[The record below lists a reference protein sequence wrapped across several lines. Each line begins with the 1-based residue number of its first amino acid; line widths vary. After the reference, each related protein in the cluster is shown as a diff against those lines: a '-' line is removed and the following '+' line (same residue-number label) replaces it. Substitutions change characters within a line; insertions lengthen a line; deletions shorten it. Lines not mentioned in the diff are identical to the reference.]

1 MLIISTVLSVI
12 TGGGELFDKLGW
24 YRHEVLSFRNDVPI
38 WKGYDWIRLVFAHLF
53 PCIDVC
59 EIPTRVHLL
68 NSGAPIASA
77 NFISGGKVQVDLIH
91 TLPEKAL

>member
-38 WKGYDWIRLVFAHLF
+38 
-53 PCIDVC
+53 
-59 EIPTRVHLL
+59 
-68 NSGAPIASA
+68 
-77 NFISGGKVQVDLIH
+77 
-91 TLPEKAL
+91 